1 VTGDG
6 RGDGGTAG
14 VAAAAVPG
22 PGGSPLPGG
31 EPAQPRAAAA
41 DGASAADGAATT
53 PEPPRPPGEVRFG
66 SGRVETCVIGR
77 LALESGAVLE
87 GVHVAYRHDG
97 PGPDEAPQVVLVH
110 ALTGSADAAGDWWAP
125 VVGPGKALDT
135 DRVGVLCANL
145 LGGRYGTTG
154 PTSRDPATGRAYG
167 RSFPAVTPRDM
178 ARAQWHLL
186 DALGIGHVALLAGGS
201 LGGMVAQEVALERP
215 AAVTSLLS
223 IAAPAGVGA
232 LALAWDHIQ
241 LELVD
246 RFGEEGMDL
255 ARRLALTTYRSEADF
270 DARFGRGRED
280 DGRLS
285 IVSYLVYQG
294 QKLVD
299 RFDPETYRTL
309 VTAMDAH
316 DVGRDRGGIEA
327 AFRAL
332 SPGPGRGVTA
342 GAGGGVGGDAGAGG
356 GPRDGGP
363 GAGGPG
369 TIVTGVGIAGD
380 ILYGPVQVRAL
391 VDAARAAGVD
401 ARYLEFQSD
410 KGHDAFLV
418 EWAVL
423 DRILRGAL
431 DEAVAAAAVGRG
443 DGPTDATGGGR

>member
-1 VTGDG
+1 VTADG
-6 RGDGGTAG
+6 RAGAGRAGTG
-14 VAAAAVPG
+14 PAAAPG
-22 PGGSPLPGG
+22 PGT
-31 EPAQPRAAAA
+31 R
-41 DGASAADGAATT
+41 
-53 PEPPRPPGEVRFG
+53 RPPLAERPAGTAAHAVGRSGRSGAGSFG
-66 SGRVETCVIGR
+66 SGRVETCDIGS
-77 LALESGAVLE
+77 LDLECGAVLD
-87 GVHVAYRHDG
+87 GVHAAYRHDG
-97 PGPDEAPQVVLVH
+97 PGPDDAPQVVLVH

-125 VVGPGKALDT
+125 VIGSGKALDT
-135 DRVGVLCANL
+135 DSVGVLCANL

-154 PTSRDPATGRAYG
+154 PTSRDPATGRSYG
-167 RSFPAVTPRDM
+167 RSFPTLTPRDM
-178 ARAQWHLL
+178 ARAQWRLL
-186 DALGIGHVALLAGGS
+186 DALGIRHVALLAGGS

-215 AAVTSLLS
+215 TSVASLLS
-223 IAAPAGVGA
+223 IAAPAAVGA

-285 IVSYLVYQG
+285 IVSYIAYQG

-316 DVGRDRGGIEA
+316 DVGRDRGGIVE
-327 AFRAL
+327 AFRVLA
-332 SPGPGRGVTA
+332 SVS
-342 GAGGGVGGDAGAGG
+342 GGDAG
-356 GPRDGGP
+356 
-363 GAGGPG
+363 GAGDRRG
-369 TIVTGVGIAGD
+369 TIVTGVGIVGD

-391 VDAARAAGVD
+391 VDAAAAAGVD
-401 ARYLEFQSD
+401 ARYVEFQSD

-423 DRILRGAL
+423 DRILRS
-431 DEAVAAAAVGRG
+431 AVGEAIGVAGGRTTAG
-443 DGPTDATGGGR
+443 SDRVTGGGR

>member
-1 VTGDG
+1 VTADG
-6 RGDGGTAG
+6 RGDAGRTGTPP
-14 VAAAAVPG
+14 AAA
-22 PGGSPLPGG
+22 
-31 EPAQPRAAAA
+31 
-41 DGASAADGAATT
+41 
-53 PEPPRPPGEVRFG
+53 PEPRTSPPPARFG
-66 SGRVETCVIGR
+66 SGRVETCEIGS
-77 LALESGAVLE
+77 LALECGAVLD
-87 GVHVAYRHDG
+87 GVHAAYRHDG
-97 PGPDEAPQVVLVH
+97 PGPDDAPQVVLVH

-125 VVGPGKALDT
+125 VIGPGKALDT

-154 PTSRDPATGRAYG
+154 PTSRDPATGRSYG
-167 RSFPAVTPRDM
+167 RSFPAITPRDM
-178 ARAQWHLL
+178 ARAQWGLL
-186 DALGIGHVALLAGGS
+186 DALGIRRIALLAGGS
-201 LGGMVAQEVALERP
+201 LGGMVAQEVALERR
-215 AAVTSLLS
+215 ASVASLLS
-223 IAAPAGVGA
+223 IAAPAAVGA

-285 IVSYLVYQG
+285 IVSYIAYQG

-316 DVGRDRGGIEA
+316 DVGRDRGGVAE

-332 SPGPGRGVTA
+332 APASGGD
-342 GAGGGVGGDAGAGG
+342 GAGGAGGFGGRGAGA
-356 GPRDGGP
+356 RR
-363 GAGGPG
+363 GPG
-369 TIVTGVGIAGD
+369 TIVTGVGIVGD

-391 VDAARAAGVD
+391 VEAAKAAGVD
-401 ARYLEFQSD
+401 ARYVEFQSD

-423 DRILRGAL
+423 DRILRSAL
-431 DEAVAAAAVGRG
+431 DEAVAAAARRATGGSDR
-443 DGPTDATGGGR
+443 ATGGGR

>member
-1 VTGDG
+1 
-6 RGDGGTAG
+6 
-14 VAAAAVPG
+14 
-22 PGGSPLPGG
+22 
-31 EPAQPRAAAA
+31 
-41 DGASAADGAATT
+41 
-53 PEPPRPPGEVRFG
+53 
-66 SGRVETCVIGR
+66 
-77 LALESGAVLE
+77 
-87 GVHVAYRHDG
+87 
-97 PGPDEAPQVVLVH
+97 
-110 ALTGSADAAGDWWAP
+110 
-125 VVGPGKALDT
+125 
-135 DRVGVLCANL
+135 
-145 LGGRYGTTG
+145 
-154 PTSRDPATGRAYG
+154 
-167 RSFPAVTPRDM
+167 M
-178 ARAQWHLL
+178 ARAQWRLL
-186 DALGIGHVALLAGGS
+186 DALGIRHVALLAGGS

-215 AAVTSLLS
+215 GAVTSLLS

-316 DVGRDRGGIEA
+316 DVGRGRGGIETA
-327 AFRAL
+327 LRAL
-332 SPGPGRGVTA
+332 AP
-342 GAGGGVGGDAGAGG
+342 GAGSGDTTA
-356 GPRDGGP
+356 P
-363 GAGGPG
+363 GASAESGGAEPGGIESGSGGPG
-369 TIVTGVGIAGD
+369 TIVTGVGIVGD
-380 ILYGPVQVRAL
+380 ILYGPVQVRVL

-431 DEAVAAAAVGRG
+431 DEALTAQAREGR
-443 DGPTDATGGGR
+443 